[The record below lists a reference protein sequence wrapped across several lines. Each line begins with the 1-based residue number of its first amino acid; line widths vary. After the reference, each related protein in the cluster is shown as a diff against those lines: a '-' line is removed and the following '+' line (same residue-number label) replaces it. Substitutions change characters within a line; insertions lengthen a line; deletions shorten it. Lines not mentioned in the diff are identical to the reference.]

1 MKRAS
6 DVGRDF
12 DKYAEEWAEQGYRL
26 EVGYSGSGVERD
38 EGSDAVQRPGDEWG
52 DASVLREQYGA
63 LVERLKLPE
72 SVNVLEIGAGGGRST
87 GALLEVLGDRASTY
101 HVIDVA
107 DAFVETLRR
116 RVTRPLEIHIV
127 SDVDVSM
134 VPESS
139 IDFVLAQ
146 SSWSHINLYDQYRY
160 LRDLR
165 NVLKHNAPVVVSGLF
180 VLGLADDWT
189 WNRFRRRVHQIDRE
203 IEGVYHE
210 VTSVGALTE
219 MLARLGYKDITVFPH
234 GFMARRGKLRN
245 DQYAA
250 DLSSGIGY
258 GYSADFADWLAT
270 GRTVRCMLPAVVPD
284 PRGAATAPPRPTGL
298 RRIRRG
304 VVRRLRALGSRRG

>member
-1 MKRAS
+1 MKKAS

-12 DKYAEEWAEQGYRL
+12 DKYAEEWAEQEYGL
-26 EVGYSGSGVERD
+26 EVRFTGDKVERAAD
-38 EGSDAVQRPGDEWG
+38 SVAVQRPGDEWG
-52 DASVLREQYGA
+52 DAGALREQYRA

-72 SVNVLEIGAGGGRST
+72 TVNVLEIGAGGGRST
-87 GALLEVLGDRASTY
+87 GALLEVLGDRAGDY

-107 DAFVETLRR
+107 DVFVDTLRK

-134 VPESS
+134 VPENS
-139 IDFVLAQ
+139 IDFALAQ

-165 NVLKHNAPVVVSGLF
+165 NVLKPNAPVVVNGLF

-189 WNRFRRRVHQIDRE
+189 WNRFRRRVYQVDRE

-210 VTSVGALTE
+210 FTSVGAVTE
-219 MLARLGYKDITVFPH
+219 MLTRLGYKDITVFPH
-234 GFMARRGKLRN
+234 GFMARRGKLRQ
-245 DQYAA
+245 DQYTAS
-250 DLSSGIGY
+250 LPSGLGY
-258 GYSADFADWLAT
+258 GYAANFDTWMAT
-270 GRTVRCMLPAVVPD
+270 GRTERDVLPAGAPG
-284 PRGAATAPPRPTGL
+284 PAGAATATPPPTGL

-304 VVRRLRALGSRRG
+304 IARRLRALGVRR